1 MNNKFFKTLSL
12 SIPAVLLLLMSGCVK
27 PLDGYTDF
35 SKTTDFVIL
44 TGAGTGNFKASNI
57 LVNTSSPDT
66 IRKTITVDL
75 ASKNNDN
82 GPLAVTLGVDAAA
95 LSAYNAANGTNYQT
109 FPANAYKLVN
119 TKVTIPQGQ
128 HYATTTLEIYQNKL
142 DPTVS
147 YLLPISITDAGGKQ
161 LSSNQ
166 NTIYYNVIGNPLAGL
181 YTWDFTRY
189 NGDTTITPN
198 GSSFT
203 GATASPVPSGPTTLI
218 LPDSY
223 LQTFADPSAGVALTF
238 TNNNGTLSN
247 FAVSFDQ
254 FTLDALAAG
263 GFSIAVQ
270 PKLLSYTLA
279 GNAANHYQGSMFRYY
294 FSLINSSG
302 GTRTLVDKIVK
313 Q

>member
-1 MNNKFFKTLSL
+1 MNTKFLKTATI
-12 SIPAVLLLLMSGCVK
+12 SIPAILLFILSGCLK
-27 PLDGYTDF
+27 THDGFVDF
-35 SKTTDFVIL
+35 SKTTDFVLL
-44 TGAGTGNFKASNI
+44 TGAGLGNFKASNV

-75 ASKNNDN
+75 ASKDN
-82 GPLAVTLGVDAAA
+82 SNGAVVVTLGVDAAA
-95 LSAYNAANGTNYQT
+95 IAAYNSANGTSFQAL
-109 FPANAYKLVN
+109 PANTYKLLSNKLTV
-119 TKVTIPQGQ
+119 PAGQ

-142 DPTVS
+142 DPTIS
-147 YLLPISITDAGGKQ
+147 YMIPISITDGGGKQ

-166 NTIYYNVIGNPLAGL
+166 NTIYYNIVGNPLAGL

-223 LQTFADPSAGVALTF
+223 LQTFADPAAGVQLTF
-238 TNNNGTLSN
+238 TNTAGVLSN
-247 FAVSFDQ
+247 FQVSFDQ

-263 GFSIAVQ
+263 GFTIAVQ
-270 PKLLSYTLA
+270 PKLLSYTLS
-279 GNAANHYQGSMFRYY
+279 GNAANHYQGTMFRYY
-294 FSLINSSG
+294 FSLVNSSG